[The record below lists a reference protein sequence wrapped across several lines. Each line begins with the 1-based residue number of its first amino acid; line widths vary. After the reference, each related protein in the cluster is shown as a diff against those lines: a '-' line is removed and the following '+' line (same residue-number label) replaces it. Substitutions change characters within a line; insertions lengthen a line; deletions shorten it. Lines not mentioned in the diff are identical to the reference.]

1 MESLKKSMSLLNL
14 NEGDL
19 NLGESEATRDTTTTS
34 GCSSVADSDSSLEQE
49 YNSSSI
55 PSDVNVIQS
64 TDQSDLLAAA
74 LEELQNERARRIQLE
89 IELAER
95 PKSTCCKHATN
106 KNDTE
111 LQSMTTEGQDEGKGE
126 EYLYIVHKIN
136 SLFTD
141 NASILKRNIDKVLL
155 QLFDSIFQQI
165 VEQQQSLS
173 SQTCPS
179 FILKNKHKR
188 IQESVDAVLSLCDPN
203 LKARLTRKKYDES
216 TLKPVL
222 MDTCTKFAN
231 SLRQEITE
239 TNVQTQNEYNAKITE
254 ISSQINDI
262 RRTYAQDFKTLT
274 MERDEYLSLVNA
286 LTCDNRALVL
296 SAQNEPGTLPLYQ
309 TRLLEIS
316 PWDERAQS
324 YMSAIDEVYQWQCY
338 DEKTETWS
346 DQKILHTPIFQSLPI
361 GNERNVLNT
370 LAKLHYGNSIVE
382 KACTDINVTHVV
394 RLEDNPESLQGSW
407 TWANNWSPDLNFAVM
422 NEMDSEGWVYS
433 KDMYSLMNGK
443 FTRESSLDISKQ
455 PFRRRKLSRKRVLV
469 GYPGINPSTRH
480 ILALNKNNAQI
491 TTAVTKL
498 SHQINDMQHRLIQ
511 KDEDVEKSIIAMNIA
526 LKENDAL
533 REEKQKEIRKLEDQ
547 ITVHRRSSMASTV
560 TVESRNESSTL
571 ETPTLNLELDRDN
584 QGEET
589 KEQDENND
597 VEYDSTV
604 FVNTDTEPDGRQ
616 EMMSKYQSSISLSKR
631 RLLLDALNFKENIK
645 VWKTQ
650 ASNVR
655 K

>member
-1 MESLKKSMSLLNL
+1 MPLLNL
-14 NEGDL
+14 NKGDL

-34 GCSSVADSDSSLEQE
+34 GCSSVTDSDSSLDQEQ
-49 YNSSSI
+49 SSI
-55 PSDVNVIQS
+55 SIPGNVNIIQS
-64 TDQSDLLAAA
+64 TDQSDLLAAV

-89 IELAER
+89 MELAER

-106 KNDTE
+106 KNDTD
-111 LQSMTTEGQDEGKGE
+111 LQNKNKDEGKGE

-136 SLFTD
+136 SLFAD
-141 NASILKRNIDKVLL
+141 NTSILKRNIDKVLL
-155 QLFDSIFQQI
+155 QLFDSIFQQTI
-165 VEQQQSLS
+165 EHQQSLN

-179 FILKNKHKR
+179 FILKNKQKR

-203 LKARLTRKKYDES
+203 LKARLTRKTYDES
-216 TLKPVL
+216 TLKPAL
-222 MDTCTKFAN
+222 LDTCTKFAN

-286 LTCDNRALVL
+286 LTCDNQALIL
-296 SAQNEPGTLPLYQ
+296 SAQNALGTLPLYM

-346 DQKILHTPIFQSLPI
+346 DQKILHTPVFQSLPI

-370 LAKLHYGNSIVE
+370 LAKLQYGNSIVE

-407 TWANNWSPDLNFAVM
+407 TWANNWSPDMNFAVM
-422 NEMDSEGWVYS
+422 DEMDSEGWVYS
-433 KDMYSLMNGK
+433 NDMYSLMNGA
-443 FTRESSLDISKQ
+443 FTRESSLDKSKQ

-469 GYPGINPSTRH
+469 GYPGINPTTRH
-480 ILALNKNNAQI
+480 ILALNKNNSQI

-511 KDEDVEKSIIAMNIA
+511 KDEDIEKSVIAMNIA
-526 LKENDAL
+526 LKEKDIL

-547 ITVHRRSSMASTV
+547 ITVHRRSSVASTV
-560 TVESRNESSTL
+560 TTESRNEVSTL
-571 ETPTLNLELDRDN
+571 DTPILNLELDHYD
-584 QGEET
+584 QVEE
-589 KEQDENND
+589 KSEQDENHD
-597 VEYDSTV
+597 VQYDSTV
-604 FVNTDTEPDGRQ
+604 FVTADTLTDSREETIN
-616 EMMSKYQSSISLSKR
+616 KYQGSISLSKR
-631 RLLLDALNFKENIK
+631 RLLLDALNIK

-650 ASNVR
+650 ASTVLDN
-655 K
+655 KQN